1 MNWTI
6 GSSSPTGRRCCTR
19 CVSSVCPSRYTRCLI
34 QTISVKARALPPRPS
49 LIGTRAVV
57 LVSVGLA
64 GLLAAWYLGLHP
76 ANLVPAP
83 DARGLVADVFGSAV
97 SPAVSYESEGLPS
110 DIDPLLVR
118 VAGAA
123 LRTLVYALA
132 GMSLVVC
139 FGLVLGFFASTAW
152 WADEEVGASDPAA
165 QTLWLLFR
173 YSVYTVA
180 RVVIAVMRSTH
191 ELLWAVL
198 FMAAMGLT
206 PLAAV
211 IALAIPHTGI
221 LAKIFAEMVD
231 EAPRDS
237 ANHLRGLGAS
247 PLQQYVFGLLPR
259 ARNDL
264 IAYGFYRFEC
274 LVRGSAVIGFF
285 GIETIGKY
293 IRDAFDNRHY
303 HEMWTYI
310 YALLIVVVVLD
321 LWSGVVRR
329 RLS

>member
-1 MNWTI
+1 M
-6 GSSSPTGRRCCTR
+6 
-19 CVSSVCPSRYTRCLI
+19 VML
-34 QTISVKARALPPRPS
+34 
-49 LIGTRAVV
+49 
-57 LVSVGLA
+57 SVGVA
-64 GLLAAWYLGLHP
+64 GLLAAWYLGLSP

-97 SPAVSYESEGLPS
+97 SPAVAYESDDLPP

-118 VAGAA
+118 VAGSA
-123 LRTLVYALA
+123 LRTVVYAA
-132 GMSLVVC
+132 AAMSLVVG
-139 FGLVLGFFASTAW
+139 FGVVLGFFSSTAW
-152 WADEEVGASDPAA
+152 WADEPVGAAGPVRRLLQKTLRPA
-165 QTLWLLFR
+165 
-173 YSVYTVA
+173 VYAVA
-180 RVVIAVMRSTH
+180 RVLIAVMRSTH
-191 ELLWAVL
+191 EMLWAVL

-221 LAKIFAEMVD
+221 LAKIFGEMVD

-237 ANHLRGLGAS
+237 AKQLRDIGAT
-247 PLQQYVFGLLPR
+247 PLQQYLFGLLPR

-264 IAYGFYRFEC
+264 VAYGFYRFEC
-274 LVRGSAVIGFF
+274 IIRGSAVLGFF

-293 IRDAFDNRHY
+293 IKDAFENNHY

-310 YALLIVVVVLD
+310 YALLILVVVFD
-321 LWSGVVRR
+321 LWSGVIRR

>member
-1 MNWTI
+1 M
-6 GSSSPTGRRCCTR
+6 
-19 CVSSVCPSRYTRCLI
+19 
-34 QTISVKARALPPRPS
+34 
-49 LIGTRAVV
+49 V
-57 LVSVGLA
+57 LVSVAVA
-64 GLLAAWYLGLHP
+64 GVLAAWHLGLSP
-76 ANLVPAP
+76 TTLVPAP

-97 SPAVSYESEGLPS
+97 SPAVTYESDDLPA

-118 VAGAA
+118 VGGAA
-123 LRTLVYALA
+123 LRTLVYAA
-132 GMSLVVC
+132 AAMSLVVG
-139 FGLVLGFFASTAW
+139 FGLVLGFFSSTAW
-152 WADEEVGASDPAA
+152 WADEPVGKAGPMRTLLRQAVCPA
-165 QTLWLLFR
+165 
-173 YSVYTVA
+173 VYVVA
-180 RVVIAVMRSTH
+180 RVLIAVMRSTH

-231 EAPRDS
+231 EAPRD
-237 ANHLRGLGAS
+237 AAKHLRDSGAGA
-247 PLQQYVFGLLPR
+247 LQQYFFGLLPG

-264 IAYGFYRFEC
+264 VAYGYYRFEC
-274 LVRGSAVIGFF
+274 IVRGSAVLGFF

-293 IRDAFDNRHY
+293 IKDAFDNHHY

-310 YALLIVVVVLD
+310 YALLILVVVFD
-321 LWSGVVRR
+321 LWSGVIRR

>member
-1 MNWTI
+1 M
-6 GSSSPTGRRCCTR
+6 
-19 CVSSVCPSRYTRCLI
+19 VLLSV
-34 QTISVKARALPPRPS
+34 
-49 LIGTRAVV
+49 AV
-57 LVSVGLA
+57 A
-64 GLLAAWYLGLHP
+64 GLLAAWHLGLDP

-83 DARGLVADVFGSAV
+83 DARGLVTDVFGSAAT
-97 SPAVSYESEGLPS
+97 PAVAYESDDLPA

-118 VAGAA
+118 VGGAA
-123 LRTLVYALA
+123 VRTLVYALA
-132 GMSLVVC
+132 AMSLVVVC
-139 FGLVLGFFASTAW
+139 GLVLGFFASTAW
-152 WADEEVGASDPAA
+152 WADEKVGAGGSAVT
-165 QTLWLLFR
+165 TLWRFTRLV
-173 YSVYTVA
+173 VYLAA
-180 RVVIAVMRSTH
+180 RLVIGVMRSTH

-211 IALAIPHTGI
+211 VALAIPHTGI

-237 ANHLRGLGAS
+237 AHHLRDLGAS
-247 PLQQYVFGLLPR
+247 PMQQYFFGLVPR

-293 IRDAFDNRHY
+293 IKDAFENRHY
-303 HEMWTYI
+303 DEMWTYI
-310 YALLIVVVVLD
+310 YALLVVVVLLD
-321 LWSGVVRR
+321 LWSGLVRR